1 MKEVDINTEEN
12 NLLNSAKDDKDKFAS
27 KDSLELEDEVDQD
40 QIQIKDIDI
49 KAEYTSVSSVLPP
62 GEDILRE
69 KDIFDLVKFTIKLEA
84 VHKYTWEV
92 YHKPA
97 DIRKNLEDISSELE
111 KNHIFSGCNISD
123 MIAHVG
129 AWTNDGIQ
137 IHISEIENYYL
148 TLFKD
153 TQIYS
158 TLAFKEFFN
167 ISSASFNQYNEGS
180 KPFEGFVYKKAD
192 PQCLRKAFSIVCYC
206 IEYFAFA
213 QYNLRWIVVKDDC
226 IYYMEKSDSENGKN
240 VYFFD
245 VDTQITKEG
254 NDIINITNSSSRA
267 LILKFKTIF
276 ERNIWFTE
284 IKKRSDKMKEIL
296 ASNPY
301 NAYTNMKTNNE
312 AHWFSDGE
320 SYFADLASKLMEAK
334 ESIFITDWWMSPEVW
349 LVRPVPINTYTSMAF
364 MKRTKKETPPYSRLM
379 DILYQC
385 ANRGVKVYIQLYA
398 EYTYVLTLDSIHTQN
413 TLTSLHPNIHV
424 ERHPLNTIGFLWSHH
439 EKLVII
445 DQMIGYVGGLDLCWG
460 RFDTNAHPIFEP
472 SANNDSPEYL
482 FPGIDYSNAR
492 IRDFEK
498 VPDYLKESAI
508 RDKET
513 RMPWHDVH
521 CRLIG
526 PVVTDI
532 ARHFIERWNFT
543 KFGTGEGI
551 TDIKQSSSVSKEFNK
566 NQTKQEKSIKNG
578 IGGFIMNIA
587 KNLGNKTEET
597 KTTNELSINTNNTN
611 EILIPDEDKK
621 EEEEKEN
628 ISEKLDDK
636 EKEEENINNINNDSE
651 KDKILDT
658 KGASLKGKTRLRGKK
673 KVKKDDGGNI
683 ISNILTKKESEEL
696 TEKERELKEAQEQ
709 FMSNKG
715 LIDDDHF
722 LIVIPQKPK
731 NNEMNINNDASDTKL
746 RGRNK
751 RNINRIKEYR
761 QNLDTNKNP
770 NVISTDSNLMNLEED
785 NAIEIKEKSGPSF
798 YDKFVKNLGDHSK
811 KTEKGWFSNIF
822 KGQKQ
827 EEEKLENNI
836 VNVKFFQRGIKSKVQ
851 TLRSSCQWSVGIKKK
866 EDSILQ
872 AYIKLIRE
880 AENYIYIENQFF
892 VSRPFDDEEKKNCKK
907 LSDVV
912 QNTIAYEIRQR
923 ILRAY
928 NEGKKFRVIV
938 FIPLLPG
945 FAGEPEESG
954 TLQII
959 LKHTYGAICRN
970 YGTSIIEKLR
980 EKMGEEWQKYI
991 GFYSLRNHD
1000 LINGVPTTEII
1011 YIHSKLMIVD
1021 DKKVI
1026 IGSANIND
1034 RSMLGTRDSEFCVLI
1049 QERISRKLNFVM
1061 DGKKTSSAKFA
1072 HSFRTH
1078 LLAEHMGLNV
1088 KDEILKDPLN
1098 DDLWEKL
1105 ISTARMNTGTYRKL
1119 WYCYPDDEMRT
1130 FKDVLKMKKPKELGD
1145 KELKDFRELYQKE
1158 KENIKGH
1165 VVEFPLHFLE
1175 EEVLG
1180 IPFFSKENIVP
1191 EKSYT

>member
-1 MKEVDINTEEN
+1 MKEFDINTEEDN
-12 NLLNSAKDDKDKFAS
+12 IIKTSSNDNTDLSS
-27 KDSLELEDEVDQD
+27 KSSLEIDEVDQD

-49 KAEYTSVSSVLPP
+49 KAEYTSVSSILPP
-62 GEDILRE
+62 GDDILRE
-69 KDIFDLVKFTIKLEA
+69 KDIFDVVKFTIKLEA
-84 VHKYTWEV
+84 VHKYSWEV

-97 DIRKNLEDISSELE
+97 DIRKNLEDISNELE
-111 KNHIFSGCNISD
+111 KNHIFTSSNIND
-123 MIAHVG
+123 MITHVG

-148 TLFKD
+148 TLSQDK
-153 TQIYS
+153 QIYE

-167 ISSASFNQYNEGS
+167 ISSTSFNQYNEGS
-180 KPFEGFVYKKAD
+180 KPFEGYVYKKAD
-192 PQCLRKAFSIVCYC
+192 PQCLRKAFSIACFC

-226 IYYMEKSDSENGKN
+226 IYYMEKSDSGNGRN
-240 VYFFD
+240 VYFLD
-245 VDTQITKEG
+245 AETQVEKEG
-254 NDIINITNSSSRA
+254 TDIINITNASRS
-267 LILKFKTIF
+267 LILKFKTLF
-276 ERNIWFTE
+276 ERNIWYME

-296 ASNPY
+296 SSNPY
-301 NAYTNMKTNNE
+301 NAYTNMKPNNE
-312 AHWFSDGE
+312 AQWFSDGE
-320 SYFADLASKLMEAK
+320 SYFADLATKLMEAR
-334 ESIFITDWWMSPEVW
+334 ETIFITDWWMSPEVW
-349 LVRPVPINTYTSMAF
+349 LVRPVPINLYTSMAYL
-364 MKRTKKETPPYSRLM
+364 KRTKKETPPFSRLM

-398 EYTYVLTLDSIHTQN
+398 EYTYVLTLDSIHTQS
-413 TLTSLHPNIHV
+413 TLTSLHPNIKV

-445 DQMIGYVGGLDLCWG
+445 DQIIGYVGGLDLCWG
-460 RFDTNAHPIFEP
+460 RFDTNKHPIFEP
-472 SANNDSPEYL
+472 SVQVESPEYL

-492 IRDFEK
+492 IRDFEN
-498 VPDYLKESAI
+498 VPDYLKESAV

-532 ARHFIERWNFT
+532 ARHFVERWNFT

-551 TDIKQSSSVSKEFNK
+551 TDIKQNSSVSKDFNK
-566 NQTKQEKSIKNG
+566 NKTINEDNSVKNR
-578 IGGFIMNIA
+578 IGGFILNIA
-587 KNLGNKTEET
+587 KNLGNNNTD
-597 KTTNELSINTNNTN
+597 NEIKINSDTNTN
-611 EILIPDEDKK
+611 EILIPDDEKK
-621 EEEEKEN
+621 EDEK
-628 ISEKLDDK
+628 EKLDEPKK
-636 EKEEENINNINNDSE
+636 EDENNINNINNDSE
-651 KDKILDT
+651 EDNILDT
-658 KGASLKGKTRLRGKK
+658 KGSSLKGKTKLRGRRK
-673 KVKKDDGGNI
+673 I
-683 ISNILTKKESEEL
+683 KKENEDNSSNNNVINTNENEGL
-696 TEKERELKEAQEQ
+696 TEKERELKEAQER
-709 FMSNKG
+709 FMQNKDQ
-715 LIDDDHF
+715 IDDDHF
-722 LIVIPQKPK
+722 LIIRPQEPK
-731 NNEMNINNDASDTKL
+731 ENEININDESDNTKL

-751 RNINRIKEYR
+751 RNINRVREYR
-761 QNLDTNKNP
+761 QNLELNKN
-770 NVISTDSNLMNLEED
+770 NNNQINTDSNIINVEED
-785 NAIEIKEKSGPSF
+785 NAIEIKEKKGPSF
-798 YDKFVKNLGDHSK
+798 YDTFVRNLGEHSK
-811 KTEKGWFSNIF
+811 KTDKGWFSNF
-822 KGQKQ
+822 FGQNQ
-827 EEEKLENNI
+827 QEEKLENNI
-836 VNVKFFQRGIKSKVQ
+836 VDVKYFRRGIKSKVQ
-851 TLRSSCQWSVGIKKK
+851 TLRSSCNWSVGIKKK

-880 AENYIYIENQFF
+880 AEHYIYIENQFF
-892 VSRPFDDEEKKNCKK
+892 VSRAYDDEDKKNCKK

-912 QNTIAYEIRQR
+912 QNTIALEIRKR

-928 NEGKKFRVIV
+928 EEGKKFRVIV

-980 EKMGEEWQKYI
+980 EKMGEDWQKYI

-1021 DKKVI
+1021 DKSVI

-1049 QERISRKLNFVM
+1049 QERPSRKIQYLM
-1061 DGKKTSSAKFA
+1061 DGKRSQAAKFA

-1078 LLAEHMGLNV
+1078 LLAEHMGLDD
-1088 KDEILKDPLN
+1088 KDEILFDPLS
-1098 DDLWEKL
+1098 DELWEKL
-1105 ISTARMNTGTYRKL
+1105 ISTARINTGTYRKL
-1119 WYCYPDDEMRT
+1119 WFCYPDDEMKT
-1130 FKDVLKMKKPKELGD
+1130 FKDVLKMKNPKEFGD
-1145 KELKDFRELYQKE
+1145 KEMKDFRELYQNE
-1158 KENIKGH
+1158 KGNIKGH

>member
-1 MKEVDINTEEN
+1 MKEFDINTEEDN
-12 NLLNSAKDDKDKFAS
+12 IIKTSSNDNTDLSS
-27 KDSLELEDEVDQD
+27 KSSLEIDEVDQD

-49 KAEYTSVSSVLPP
+49 KAEYTSVSSILPP
-62 GEDILRE
+62 GDDILRE
-69 KDIFDLVKFTIKLEA
+69 KDIFDVVKFTIKLEA
-84 VHKYTWEV
+84 VHKYSWEV

-97 DIRKNLEDISSELE
+97 DIRKNLEDISNELE
-111 KNHIFSGCNISD
+111 KNHIFTSSNIND

-148 TLFKD
+148 TLSQDK
-153 TQIYS
+153 QIYE

-167 ISSASFNQYNEGS
+167 ISSTSFNQYNEGS
-180 KPFEGFVYKKAD
+180 KPFEGYVYKKAD
-192 PQCLRKAFSIVCYC
+192 PQCLRKAFSIACFC

-226 IYYMEKSDSENGKN
+226 IYYMEKSDSGNGRN
-240 VYFFD
+240 VYFLD
-245 VDTQITKEG
+245 AETQVEKEG
-254 NDIINITNSSSRA
+254 TDIINITNASRS
-267 LILKFKTIF
+267 LILKFKTLF
-276 ERNIWFTE
+276 ERNIWYME

-296 ASNPY
+296 SSNPY
-301 NAYTNMKTNNE
+301 NAYTNMKPNNE
-312 AHWFSDGE
+312 AQWFSDGE
-320 SYFADLASKLMEAK
+320 SYFADLATKLMEAR
-334 ESIFITDWWMSPEVW
+334 ETIFITDWWMSPEVW
-349 LVRPVPINTYTSMAF
+349 LVRPVPINLYTSMAYL
-364 MKRTKKETPPYSRLM
+364 KRTKKETPPFSRLM

-398 EYTYVLTLDSIHTQN
+398 EYTYVLTLDSIHTQS
-413 TLTSLHPNIHV
+413 TLTSLHPNIKV

-445 DQMIGYVGGLDLCWG
+445 DQIIGYVGGLDLCWG
-460 RFDTNAHPIFEP
+460 RFDTNKHPIFEP
-472 SANNDSPEYL
+472 SVQVESPEYL

-492 IRDFEK
+492 IRDFEN
-498 VPDYLKESAI
+498 VPDYLKESAV

-532 ARHFIERWNFT
+532 ARHFVERWNFT

-551 TDIKQSSSVSKEFNK
+551 TDIKQNSSVSKDFNK
-566 NQTKQEKSIKNG
+566 NKTINEDNSVKNR
-578 IGGFIMNIA
+578 IGGFILNIA
-587 KNLGNKTEET
+587 KNLGNNNND
-597 KTTNELSINTNNTN
+597 NEIKINSDTNTN
-611 EILIPDEDKK
+611 EILIPDDEKK
-621 EEEEKEN
+621 EDEK
-628 ISEKLDDK
+628 EKLDEPKK
-636 EKEEENINNINNDSE
+636 EDENNINNINNDSE
-651 KDKILDT
+651 EDNILDT
-658 KGASLKGKTRLRGKK
+658 KGSSLKGKTKLRGRRK
-673 KVKKDDGGNI
+673 I
-683 ISNILTKKESEEL
+683 KKENEDNPNNNNNINTNENEEL
-696 TEKERELKEAQEQ
+696 TEKERELKEAQER
-709 FMSNKG
+709 FMQNKDQ
-715 LIDDDHF
+715 IDDDHF
-722 LIVIPQKPK
+722 LIIRPQEPK
-731 NNEMNINNDASDTKL
+731 ENEININDESDNTKL

-751 RNINRIKEYR
+751 RNINRVREYR
-761 QNLDTNKNP
+761 QNLELNKN
-770 NVISTDSNLMNLEED
+770 NNNQINTDSNIINVEED
-785 NAIEIKEKSGPSF
+785 NAIEIKEKKGPSF
-798 YDKFVKNLGDHSK
+798 YDTFVRNLGEHSK
-811 KTEKGWFSNIF
+811 KTDKGWFSNF
-822 KGQKQ
+822 FGQNQ
-827 EEEKLENNI
+827 QEEKLENNI
-836 VNVKFFQRGIKSKVQ
+836 VDVKYFRRGIKSKVQ
-851 TLRSSCQWSVGIKKK
+851 TLRSSCNWSVGIKKK

-880 AENYIYIENQFF
+880 AEHYIYIENQFF
-892 VSRPFDDEEKKNCKK
+892 VSRAYDDEDKKNCKK

-912 QNTIAYEIRQR
+912 QNTIALEIRKR

-928 NEGKKFRVIV
+928 EEGKKFRVIV

-980 EKMGEEWQKYI
+980 EKMGEDWQKYI

-1021 DKKVI
+1021 DKSVI

-1049 QERISRKLNFVM
+1049 QERPSRKIQYLM
-1061 DGKKTSSAKFA
+1061 DGKRSQAAKFA

-1078 LLAEHMGLNV
+1078 LLAEHMGLDD
-1088 KDEILKDPLN
+1088 KDEILFDPLS
-1098 DDLWEKL
+1098 DELWEKL
-1105 ISTARMNTGTYRKL
+1105 ISTARINTGTYRKL
-1119 WYCYPDDEMRT
+1119 WFCYPDDEMKT
-1130 FKDVLKMKKPKELGD
+1130 FKDVLKMKNPKEFGD
-1145 KELKDFRELYQKE
+1145 KEMKDFRELYQNE
-1158 KENIKGH
+1158 KGNIKGH

>member
-1 MKEVDINTEEN
+1 MKEFDINTEEDN
-12 NLLNSAKDDKDKFAS
+12 IIKTSSNDNTDLSS
-27 KDSLELEDEVDQD
+27 KSSLEIDEVDQD

-49 KAEYTSVSSVLPP
+49 KAEYTSVSSILPP
-62 GEDILRE
+62 GDDILRE
-69 KDIFDLVKFTIKLEA
+69 KDIFDVVKFTIKLEA
-84 VHKYTWEV
+84 VHKYSWEV

-97 DIRKNLEDISSELE
+97 DIRKNLEDISNELE
-111 KNHIFSGCNISD
+111 KNHIFTSSNIND
-123 MIAHVG
+123 MITHVG

-148 TLFKD
+148 TLSQDK
-153 TQIYS
+153 QIYE

-167 ISSASFNQYNEGS
+167 ISSTSFNQYNEGS
-180 KPFEGFVYKKAD
+180 KPFEGYVYKKAD
-192 PQCLRKAFSIVCYC
+192 PQCLRKAFSIACFC

-226 IYYMEKSDSENGKN
+226 IYYMEKSDSGNGRN
-240 VYFFD
+240 VYFLD
-245 VDTQITKEG
+245 AETQVEKEG
-254 NDIINITNSSSRA
+254 TDIINITNASRS
-267 LILKFKTIF
+267 LILKFKTLF
-276 ERNIWFTE
+276 ERNIWYME

-296 ASNPY
+296 SSNPY
-301 NAYTNMKTNNE
+301 NAYTNMKPNNE

-320 SYFADLASKLMEAK
+320 SYFADLATKLMEAR
-334 ESIFITDWWMSPEVW
+334 ETIFITDWWMSPEVW
-349 LVRPVPINTYTSMAF
+349 LVRPVPINLYTSMAYL
-364 MKRTKKETPPYSRLM
+364 KRTKKETPPFSRLM

-398 EYTYVLTLDSIHTQN
+398 EYTYVLTLDSIHTQS
-413 TLTSLHPNIHV
+413 TLTSLHPNIKV

-445 DQMIGYVGGLDLCWG
+445 DQIIGYVGGLDLCWG
-460 RFDTNAHPIFEP
+460 RFDTNKHPIFEP
-472 SANNDSPEYL
+472 SVQVESPEYL

-492 IRDFEK
+492 IRDFEN
-498 VPDYLKESAI
+498 VPDYLKESAV

-532 ARHFIERWNFT
+532 ARHFVERWNFT

-551 TDIKQSSSVSKEFNK
+551 TDIKQNSSVSKDFNK
-566 NQTKQEKSIKNG
+566 NKTINEDNSVKNR
-578 IGGFIMNIA
+578 IGGFILNIA
-587 KNLGNKTEET
+587 KNLGNNNND
-597 KTTNELSINTNNTN
+597 NEIKINSDTNTN
-611 EILIPDEDKK
+611 EILIPDDEKKEDEKEKLDEPKK
-621 EEEEKEN
+621 EEEN
-628 ISEKLDDK
+628 
-636 EKEEENINNINNDSE
+636 NINNINNDSE
-651 KDKILDT
+651 EDNILDT
-658 KGASLKGKTRLRGKK
+658 KGSSLKGKTKLRGRRK
-673 KVKKDDGGNI
+673 I
-683 ISNILTKKESEEL
+683 KKENEDNPNNNKNINTNENEEL
-696 TEKERELKEAQEQ
+696 TEKERELKEAQER
-709 FMSNKG
+709 FMQNKDQ
-715 LIDDDHF
+715 IDDDHF
-722 LIVIPQKPK
+722 LIIRPQEPK
-731 NNEMNINNDASDTKL
+731 ENEININDESDNTKL

-751 RNINRIKEYR
+751 RNINRVREYR
-761 QNLDTNKNP
+761 QNLELNKN
-770 NVISTDSNLMNLEED
+770 NNNQINTDSNIINVEED
-785 NAIEIKEKSGPSF
+785 NAIEIKEKKGPSF
-798 YDKFVKNLGDHSK
+798 YDTFVRNLGEHSK
-811 KTEKGWFSNIF
+811 KTDKGWFSNF
-822 KGQKQ
+822 FGQNQ
-827 EEEKLENNI
+827 QEEKLENNI
-836 VNVKFFQRGIKSKVQ
+836 VDVKYFRRGIKSKVQ
-851 TLRSSCQWSVGIKKK
+851 TLRSSCNWSVGIKKK

-880 AENYIYIENQFF
+880 AEHYIYIENQFF
-892 VSRPFDDEEKKNCKK
+892 VSRAYDDEDKKNCKK

-912 QNTIAYEIRQR
+912 QNTIALEIRKR

-928 NEGKKFRVIV
+928 EEGKKFRVIV

-980 EKMGEEWQKYI
+980 EKMGEDWQKYI

-1021 DKKVI
+1021 DKSVI

-1049 QERISRKLNFVM
+1049 QERPSRKIQYLM
-1061 DGKKTSSAKFA
+1061 DGKRSQAAKFA

-1078 LLAEHMGLNV
+1078 LLAEHMGLDD
-1088 KDEILKDPLN
+1088 KDEILFDPLS
-1098 DDLWEKL
+1098 DELWEKL
-1105 ISTARMNTGTYRKL
+1105 ISTARINTGTYRKL
-1119 WYCYPDDEMRT
+1119 WFCYPDDEMKT
-1130 FKDVLKMKKPKELGD
+1130 FKDVLKMKNPKEFGD
-1145 KELKDFRELYQKE
+1145 KEMKDFRELYQNE
-1158 KENIKGH
+1158 KGNIKGH

>member
-1 MKEVDINTEEN
+1 M
-12 NLLNSAKDDKDKFAS
+12 
-27 KDSLELEDEVDQD
+27 
-40 QIQIKDIDI
+40 
-49 KAEYTSVSSVLPP
+49 
-62 GEDILRE
+62 
-69 KDIFDLVKFTIKLEA
+69 VKFTIKLEA

-97 DIRKNLEDISSELE
+97 DIRKNLEDISNELE
-111 KNHIFSGCNISD
+111 KNHVFTSSNIAD
-123 MIAHVG
+123 MLTNVG

-148 TLFKD
+148 NLFKD
-153 TQIYS
+153 TQIYN

-167 ISSASFNQYNEGS
+167 ISSTSFNQYNEGS
-180 KPFEGFVYKKAD
+180 KPLEGYVHKKAD
-192 PQCLRKAFSIVCYC
+192 PQCLRKAFSYVCYC

-240 VYFFD
+240 VYFFSA
-245 VDTQITKEG
+245 DTEVTKEG
-254 NDIINITNSSSRA
+254 TDIINIDNSSTRA
-267 LILKFKTIF
+267 LILKFKTLF
-276 ERNIWFTE
+276 ERNIWYME

-296 ASNPY
+296 SSNPY
-301 NAYTNMKTNNE
+301 NAYTNMKSNNE

-320 SYFADLASKLMEAK
+320 SYFADLATKLLEAK

-349 LVRPVPINTYTSMAF
+349 LVRPVPIRTYEAMAF
-364 MKRTKKETPPYSRLM
+364 TKKNKKDNPPYSRLM

-385 ANRGVKVYIQLYA
+385 ANRGVKVYVQVYA
-398 EYTYVLTLDSIHTQN
+398 EYTYVLTLDSIHTQS

-472 SANNDSPEYL
+472 SSNSDSAEYL

-492 IRDFEK
+492 IRDFDN

-508 RDKET
+508 RGKET

-521 CRLIG
+521 CRIIG
-526 PVVTDI
+526 PAVTDI

-551 TDIKQSSSVSKEFNK
+551 TDIKQSSSVSKDLNK
-566 NQTKQEKSIKNG
+566 NKTIQDSGVKNTF
-578 IGGFIMNIA
+578 GGFLMNIA
-587 KNLGNKTEET
+587 KNIGNKTED
-597 KTTNELSINTNNTN
+597 NQINNDINNN

-621 EEEEKEN
+621 EDEKEKEN
-628 ISEKLDDK
+628 ESEKLDEK
-636 EKEEENINNINNDSE
+636 EKEEDNNINNINNDSE
-651 KDKILDT
+651 EDKILDT
-658 KGASLKGKTRLRGKK
+658 KGASLKGKTRLRGKRKIK
-673 KVKKDDGGNI
+673 KEDNNTNI
-683 ISNILTKKESEEL
+683 ITKKESEEL
-696 TEKERELKEAQEQ
+696 SEKEREFREAQAR
-709 FMSNKG
+709 FMQNKEM
-715 LIDDDHF
+715 IDDDHYF
-722 LIVIPQKPK
+722 IVVQPEP
-731 NNEMNINNDASDTKL
+731 NINVESDGKL

-751 RNINRIKEYR
+751 RNINRMREYR
-761 QNLDTNKNP
+761 QNIEMNKN
-770 NVISTDSNLMNLEED
+770 NTNTISTDSNLINVEED
-785 NAIEIKEKSGPSF
+785 NAIEIKEKTGPSF
-798 YDKFVKNLGDHSK
+798 YDNWVRNIGEHSK
-811 KTEKGWFSNIF
+811 KTEKGWFSGLF
-822 KGQKQ
+822 KGQNQ
-827 EEEKLENNI
+827 EEEKLETNI
-836 VNVKFFQRGIKSKVQ
+836 VNVKFFQRGIKSHVQ
-851 TLRSSCQWSVGIKKK
+851 TLRSSCAWSVGIKKK

-880 AENYIYIENQFF
+880 AEHYIYIENQFF
-892 VSRPFDDEEKKNCKK
+892 VSRPFDDEERKANKK

-923 ILRAY
+923 ILKAY
-928 NEGKKFRVIV
+928 EEGKKFRVIV

-959 LKHTYGAICRN
+959 LRHTYGAICRN

-980 EKMGEEWQKYI
+980 EKMGEDWKKYI

-1021 DKKVI
+1021 DTKVI

-1049 QERISRKLNFVM
+1049 QERLSRKIEYKM
-1061 DGKKTSSAKFA
+1061 DGKKTRAAKFA

-1078 LLAEHMGLNV
+1078 LFAEHIGLDP
-1088 KDEILKDPLN
+1088 KDEILIDPLS
-1098 DDLWEKL
+1098 DELWEKL
-1105 ISTARMNTGTYRKL
+1105 ISTARINTGTYRKL
-1119 WYCYPDDEMRT
+1119 WYCYPDDEMRN
-1130 FKDVLKMKKPKELGD
+1130 FKDVLKMKKPQELGD
-1145 KELKDFRELYQKE
+1145 KELKDFRDLYQNE
-1158 KENIKGH
+1158 KGNIKGH

-1175 EEVLG
+1175 EEILG

>member
-1 MKEVDINTEEN
+1 MKEFDINTEEDN
-12 NLLNSAKDDKDKFAS
+12 IIKTSSNDDTDLSS
-27 KDSLELEDEVDQD
+27 KSSLEVEEVDQD
-40 QIQIKDIDI
+40 KIQIKDIDI
-49 KAEYTSVSSVLPP
+49 KAEYTNVSSILPP
-62 GEDILRE
+62 GDDILRE
-69 KDIFDLVKFTIKLEA
+69 KDIFDVVKFTIKLEA
-84 VHKYTWEV
+84 VHKYSWEV
-92 YHKPA
+92 YHKPD
-97 DIRKNLEDISSELE
+97 DIRKNFEDISNELE
-111 KNHIFSGCNISD
+111 KNHIFTSSNIND

-148 TLFKD
+148 NLSKD
-153 TQIYS
+153 KQIYE

-167 ISSASFNQYNEGS
+167 ISSTSFNQYNEGS
-180 KPFEGFVYKKAD
+180 KPFEGYVYKKAD
-192 PQCLRKAFSIVCYC
+192 PQCLRKAFSIACYC

-226 IYYMEKSDSENGKN
+226 IYYMEKSDSGNGRN
-240 VYFFD
+240 VYFLD
-245 VDTQITKEG
+245 AETKVEKEG
-254 NDIINITNSSSRA
+254 NDIINITNASRS
-267 LILKFKTIF
+267 LILKFKTLF
-276 ERNIWFTE
+276 ERNIWYME

-296 ASNPY
+296 SSNPF
-301 NAYTNMKTNNE
+301 NAFTNMKSNNE
-312 AHWFSDGE
+312 AYWFSDGE
-320 SYFADLASKLMEAK
+320 SYFSDLATKLMEAR
-334 ESIFITDWWMSPEVW
+334 ETIFITDWWMSPEVW
-349 LVRPVPINTYTSMAF
+349 LVRPVPINLYTSMAYL
-364 MKRTKKETPPYSRLM
+364 KRTKKETPPFSRLM

-398 EYTYVLTLDSIHTQN
+398 EYTYVLTLDSIHTQS
-413 TLTSLHPNIHV
+413 TLTSLNPNIKV

-445 DQMIGYVGGLDLCWG
+445 DQIIGYVGGLDLCWG
-460 RFDTNAHPIFEP
+460 RFDTNKHPIFEP
-472 SANNDSPEYL
+472 SVQVESPEYL

-492 IRDFEK
+492 IRDFEN
-498 VPDYLKESAI
+498 VQDYLKESAV

-532 ARHFIERWNFT
+532 ARHFVERWNFT

-551 TDIKQSSSVSKEFNK
+551 TDIKQNSSVSKDFNK
-566 NQTKQEKSIKNG
+566 NKTINEDNSVKNR
-578 IGGFIMNIA
+578 IGGFFLNIA
-587 KNLGNKTEET
+587 KNLGN
-597 KTTNELSINTNNTN
+597 NTNNEIKINSDTNTN

-621 EEEEKEN
+621 EDEK
-628 ISEKLDDK
+628 EKLDEPK
-636 EKEEENINNINNDSE
+636 KEEENNINNINNDSE
-651 KDKILDT
+651 EDNILDT
-658 KGASLKGKTRLRGKK
+658 KGSSLKGKTKLRGRRKIKK
-673 KVKKDDGGNI
+673 ENEDNPDNNNI
-683 ISNILTKKESEEL
+683 INTNENEEL
-696 TEKERELKEAQEQ
+696 TEKERELKEAQER
-709 FMSNKG
+709 FMQNKDK
-715 LIDDDHF
+715 IDDDHF
-722 LIVIPQKPK
+722 LVIKPQEPK
-731 NNEMNINNDASDTKL
+731 ENEININDDSDNTKL

-751 RNINRIKEYR
+751 RNINRYKEYR
-761 QNLDTNKNP
+761 QNFESNN
-770 NVISTDSNLMNLEED
+770 NNNNQINTDSNTINVEED
-785 NAIEIKEKSGPSF
+785 NVIEIKEKKGPS
-798 YDKFVKNLGDHSK
+798 YYNTWVRNIGEHSK
-811 KTEKGWFSNIF
+811 KTDKGILSHLFG
-822 KGQKQ
+822 GQNQ
-827 EEEKLENNI
+827 QEEKLENNI
-836 VNVKFFQRGIKSKVQ
+836 VDVKFFRRGIKSKVQ
-851 TLRSSCQWSVGIKKK
+851 TLRSSCNWSVGIKKK

-880 AENYIYIENQFF
+880 AEHYIYIENQFF
-892 VSRPFDDEEKKNCKK
+892 VSRAYDDEDKKNCKK

-912 QNTIAYEIRQR
+912 QNTIALEIRKR

-928 NEGKKFRVIV
+928 EEGKKFRVIV

-980 EKMGEEWQKYI
+980 EKMGEDWQKYI

-1021 DKKVI
+1021 DKSVI

-1049 QERISRKLNFVM
+1049 QERPSRKIQYLM
-1061 DGKKTSSAKFA
+1061 DGKRTQAAKFA

-1078 LLAEHMGLNV
+1078 LLAEHMGLDD
-1088 KDEILKDPLN
+1088 KDEILFDPLS
-1098 DDLWEKL
+1098 DELWEKL
-1105 ISTARMNTGTYRKL
+1105 ISTARINTGTYRKL
-1119 WYCYPDDEMRT
+1119 WFCYPDDEMKT
-1130 FKDVLKMKKPKELGD
+1130 FKDVLKMKNPKEFGD
-1145 KELKDFRELYQKE
+1145 KEMKDFRELYQNE
-1158 KENIKGH
+1158 KGNIKGH